1 MTTLNMW
8 TGGLVDRWTGPLINR
23 LVALALAATALVG
36 TRGVAQTPRLSMTP
50 SRPGGGTLTRLTID
64 RLDGHA
70 DSVVSVVGE
79 MAGEPLHFL
88 DAGKEKLQA
97 LGAIPVEVSDSVV
110 ASVVIARA
118 SGKSDTLRLK
128 LPYPHHAPPPPPMGS
143 RGRAPGARRL
153 RVDPRFTARPDS
165 ATEARVEH
173 ENELARDVGRKAQD
187 TPALWEAAFA
197 RPRSAKVTS
206 KFGSGRV
213 FNGRV
218 SSSHLGVDYRGALGD
233 PIYAANRGV
242 VALVDTFFLA
252 GNVVYINHGNGLV
265 TGYFHMS
272 QPEVAIGDTVEKG
285 QEIGKVGATGR
296 VTGPHLHW
304 SARFGALTID
314 PADLLSL
321 GPPVVTAPAP
331 ANGAGHSTAAA
342 RKRSTIPVARR

>member
-1 MTTLNMW
+1 
-8 TGGLVDRWTGPLINR
+8 
-23 LVALALAATALVG
+23 
-36 TRGVAQTPRLSMTP
+36 
-50 SRPGGGTLTRLTID
+50 
-64 RLDGHA
+64 
-70 DSVVSVVGE
+70 
-79 MAGEPLHFL
+79 
-88 DAGKEKLQA
+88 
-97 LGAIPVEVSDSVV
+97 
-110 ASVVIARA
+110 
-118 SGKSDTLRLK
+118 
-128 LPYPHHAPPPPPMGS
+128 
-143 RGRAPGARRL
+143 
-153 RVDPRFTARPDS
+153 
-165 ATEARVEH
+165 
-173 ENELARDVGRKAQD
+173 
-187 TPALWEAAFA
+187 
-197 RPRSAKVTS
+197 VTS

-252 GNVVYINHGNGLV
+252 GNVVYINHGDGLV

-321 GPPVVTAPAP
+321 GPPFVTVPAP
-331 ANGAGHSTAAA
+331 AHGASNLGA
-342 RKRSTIPVARR
+342 RKRSATPGARR

>member
-1 MTTLNMW
+1 
-8 TGGLVDRWTGPLINR
+8 
-23 LVALALAATALVG
+23 
-36 TRGVAQTPRLSMTP
+36 
-50 SRPGGGTLTRLTID
+50 LTID

-88 DAGKEKLQA
+88 DAGKGGDKLQA

-110 ASVVIARA
+110 ANVVIARA

-128 LPYPHHAPPPPPMGS
+128 LPYPHQAPPPPAMGS

-165 ATEARVEH
+165 VTEARVEH
-173 ENELARDVGRKAQD
+173 ENELARDVGHKAQE
-187 TPALWEAAFA
+187 TPALWEAPFA

-218 SSSHLGVDYRGALGD
+218 SSSHLGVDYRGAMGD

-252 GNVVYINHGNGLV
+252 GNVVYINHGDGLV

-321 GPPVVTAPAP
+321 GPPFVTTPAP
-331 ANGAGHSTAAA
+331 AHGVSNVTA
-342 RKRSTIPVARR
+342 RKRSAAPATRR

>member
-1 MTTLNMW
+1 MTK
-8 TGGLVDRWTGPLINR
+8 R
-23 LVALALAATALVG
+23 LLLGAGLALIAARG
-36 TRGVAQTPRLSMTP
+36 TAQTAQQPRLTITP

-64 RLDGHA
+64 RIAGHA

-88 DAGKEKLQA
+88 DAGKDKLQA
-97 LGAIPVEVSDSVV
+97 LGAIPVEVSDSVI
-110 ASVVIARA
+110 ANVVMAHA

-128 LPYPHHAPPPPPMGS
+128 LSYPHQAPPPPPLGS

-173 ENELARDVGRKAQD
+173 ENELAREVGRKAQD
-187 TPALWEAAFA
+187 TPALWQAAFT

-252 GNVVYINHGNGLV
+252 GNVVYVNHGDGLV

-272 QPEVAIGDTVEKG
+272 EAEVAVGDTVEKG
-285 QEIGKVGATGR
+285 QEIGRVGATGR

-304 SARFGALTID
+304 SARFGALTIN
-314 PADLLSL
+314 PADLLAL
-321 GPPVVTAPAP
+321 GPPFVTAPASSR
-331 ANGAGHSTAAA
+331 AGDNSTTPA
-342 RKRSTIPVARR
+342 RKRSRTAVAKR

>member
-1 MTTLNMW
+1 ME
-8 TGGLVDRWTGPLINR
+8 
-23 LVALALAATALVG
+23 
-36 TRGVAQTPRLSMTP
+36 PR
-50 SRPGGGTLTRLTID
+50 RPNGGTLTRLTID

-70 DSVVSVVGE
+70 DSVVSVAGE

-88 DAGKEKLQA
+88 DAGTDKLEA

-110 ASVVIARA
+110 ANVVIGRA
-118 SGKSDTLRLK
+118 SGKADTLRLK
-128 LPYPHHAPPPPPMGS
+128 LPYPHQAPPPSAMGS
-143 RGRAPGARRL
+143 RGKAKGASRL
-153 RVDPRFTARPDS
+153 RVDRRFTARPDS

-173 ENELARDVGRKAQD
+173 ENELAREVGRKAQE
-187 TPALWEAAFA
+187 TPALWQAPFT

-218 SSSHLGVDYRGALGD
+218 SSSHLGVDYRGAMGD

-285 QEIGKVGATGR
+285 QEIGRVGATGR

-321 GPPVVTAPAP
+321 GPPFVTAPATSK
-331 ANGAGHSTAAA
+331 ASGRSTATA
-342 RKRSTIPVARR
+342 RKSSARSVAKR

>member
-1 MTTLNMW
+1 
-8 TGGLVDRWTGPLINR
+8 
-23 LVALALAATALVG
+23 
-36 TRGVAQTPRLSMTP
+36 
-50 SRPGGGTLTRLTID
+50 
-64 RLDGHA
+64 
-70 DSVVSVVGE
+70 

-88 DAGKEKLQA
+88 DAGKDKLQA

-110 ASVVIARA
+110 ANVVVGRA
-118 SGKSDTLRLK
+118 SGKTDTLRMM
-128 LPYPHHAPPPPPMGS
+128 LPYPHHAPPAPPLGA

-187 TPALWEAAFA
+187 TPALWLTPFT

-206 KFGSGRV
+206 KVGSGRV

-252 GNVVYINHGNGLV
+252 GNVVYLNHGNGLV

-272 QPEVAIGDTVEKG
+272 QTEVALGDTVEKG
-285 QEIGKVGATGR
+285 QEIGRVGATGR

-304 SARFGALTID
+304 SARFGALTIN

-321 GPPVVTAPAP
+321 GPPFVTAPATSRV
-331 ANGAGHSTAAA
+331 NGHSTASA
-342 RKRSTIPVARR
+342 RKRSVTPVARR